1 MCNDEIDI
9 EEFVKKNKE
18 IIEKILKEQ
27 KGSFKEKV
35 EPQVEKAE
43 NTVKEVLGLFF
54 NPEIQKHFVKAGME
68 FLAGVEEFL
77 KKAPM
82 PDNMKETVEKAC
94 DAKDAF
100 VKDIVCEMNDDCKAK
115 TKDKKMKKIDVE

>member
-1 MCNDEIDI
+1 
-9 EEFVKKNKE
+9 
-18 IIEKILKEQ
+18 
-27 KGSFKEKV
+27 
-35 EPQVEKAE
+35 
-43 NTVKEVLGLFF
+43 
-54 NPEIQKHFVKAGME
+54 ME

-100 VKDIVCEMNDDCKAK
+100 VKDIVCEVNVDCKAK